1 MGKPRIMSR
10 REYFWRQLLPGAPD
24 EESRR
29 IMLGY
34 IAEEVE
40 KNPLEPQSIC
50 PKFRQGRTP

>member
-1 MGKPRIMSR
+1 MAKPRVMSR
-10 REYFWRQLLPGAPD
+10 REYFWRQLLPGAQD

-40 KNPLEPQSIC
+40 KNPIEAEPTLE
-50 PKFRQGRTP
+50 RE